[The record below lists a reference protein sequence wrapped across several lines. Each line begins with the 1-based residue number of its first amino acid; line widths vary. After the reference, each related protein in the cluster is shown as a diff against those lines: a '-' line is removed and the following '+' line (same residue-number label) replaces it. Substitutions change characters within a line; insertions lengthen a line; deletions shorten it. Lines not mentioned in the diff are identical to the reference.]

1 MQLDSR
7 QLAAFA
13 AVLREG
19 SFDAAARTLHLTPSA
34 VSQRIKGLEERLGR
48 VLIRRGSPCLA
59 TEAGES
65 LQRHAQQLQLLE
77 AQALAPF
84 GLADAAPAMRSVRSA
99 RSMQG
104 ERAAPPL
111 PLAIA
116 VNADSLATWF
126 VPALAALRARHDVVL
141 DLHVEDQDHSGELLR
156 QGRVLAAVSAEPAPV
171 QGCSV
176 QPLGRMRYLAVASP
190 DFMRRQ
196 FPSGPTDEAL
206 ARAPCNVFNQ
216 KDQLQARFLRQL
228 SKRRLAPPQH
238 RVPSTHGFIHAALHG
253 LGWGMNPEALVA
265 PLLASGELVELV
277 PGQVLDVPLYWQHWR
292 LDATVLRSLTDAVA
306 AAARTG
312 LRPMHQPSSAG
323 VAH

>member
-19 SFDAAARTLHLTPSA
+19 SFDAAARALHVTPSA

-84 GLADAAPAMRSVRSA
+84 GLAGPARAARGAAAPT
-99 RSMQG
+99 
-104 ERAAPPL
+104 PL
-111 PLAIA
+111 PLAVA

-126 VPALAALRARHDVVL
+126 VPALAALRETHDVCL
-141 DLHVEDQDHSGELLR
+141 DLHVEDQDHSSELLR
-156 QGRVLAAVSAEPAPV
+156 QGRVLAAVSAEPVPV
-171 QGCSV
+171 QGCRV

-190 DFMRRQ
+190 AFMRRH
-196 FPSGPTDEAL
+196 FAEGLTEAAL

-216 KDQLQARFLRQL
+216 KDQLQARFLRRL
-228 SKRRLAPPQH
+228 SRRRLVPPQH
-238 RVPSTHGFIHAALHG
+238 RVPGTHGFIHAAVQG
-253 LGWGMNPEALVA
+253 LGWGMNPDVLVG
-265 PLLASGELVELV
+265 PLLERGELVELV
-277 PGQVLDVPLYWQHWR
+277 PGEALDVALYWQHWS
-292 LDATVLRSLTDAVA
+292 LEAEVLRALTAAVVA
-306 AAARTG
+306 AAAG
-312 LRPMHQPSSAG
+312 ALRPMTAPASG
-323 VAH
+323 G